1 MTKRHCTLAATVFV
15 AFLLLSSNACA
26 VNGGS
31 GVAGPGNFT
40 VTDQAG
46 RQVEVG
52 GAARRI
58 VSGYYIS
65 SSVCIALGLSDRLA
79 GIEARADSRPIY
91 ALSKPELLDLPSV
104 GTAKDFSIEACLDL
118 KPDIVILPYR
128 LRDAADILEEMG
140 VPAILVSPEGYP
152 EMMEMIALI
161 GQAAGDADRA
171 ERLIA
176 WCERTRAEVAEL
188 TAGIPARPS
197 VYMCGVGSWLATAPS
212 GMYQASLIE
221 IAGGRNTAG
230 DIGGTGWIEVS
241 YELLLAINPDV
252 MVIPSEA
259 GYGKQDILSDLPL
272 SRLSAV
278 TSGRVYQ
285 MPSAFEAWDS
295 PVPASM
301 LGAKW
306 LLSVLHG
313 DIYPIETL
321 LQDAAD
327 FYREFYDIEIGTSLI
342 DK

>member
-1 MTKRHCTLAATVFV
+1 MTKRHCTLAASVFV
-15 AFLLLSSNACA
+15 AFLLLSLAACA
-26 VNGGS
+26 ANGGA
-31 GVAGPGNFT
+31 GTTGPGAFT

-52 GAARRI
+52 GAAHRI

-65 SSVCIALGLSDRLA
+65 SSVCIALGLSDRLV

-91 ALSKPELLDLPSV
+91 ALSKPELINLPPV
-104 GTAKDFSIEACLDL
+104 GTAKDFNIEACLEL

-128 LRDAADILEEMG
+128 LRDAADILAEMG
-140 VPAILVSPEGYP
+140 VPAILVNPEGYP
-152 EMMEMIALI
+152 EILEMIALI
-161 GQAAGDADRA
+161 GQVAGETDKA

-176 WCERTRAEVAEL
+176 WCERARAEVDEL
-188 TAGIPARPS
+188 TAEIPAMPP

-230 DIGGTGWIEVS
+230 DIEGTGWIDVS
-241 YELLLAINPDV
+241 YEQLLAINPEI

-306 LLSVLHG
+306 LLCVLHG

-321 LQDAAD
+321 LQDAAG
-327 FYREFYDIEIGTSLI
+327 FYREFYDIEIDTTLI
-342 DK
+342 YK